1 MCGIAG
7 IVSSGPFK
15 GLITPERIKSMTDSI
30 RHRGPDGEGMYLEE
44 TDTTG
49 VGLGHRRLAIID
61 PTERS
66 VQPMH
71 YLDKYV
77 VIHNGEIYNF
87 KEIRLALEQKGY
99 RFRSMGDAEVIA
111 AAWHEFGPE
120 CVHRFEGM
128 FAFALWDRQRQMLF
142 CARDRF
148 GEKPFFFHY
157 DDQTGMLRF
166 ASEMKALWTDG
177 VKKKTRPQ
185 MFLHFLTLGM
195 TQHPDMHELTF
206 YQDIFRLPPAHT
218 LTFTPRGNRLVI
230 SRYWD
235 IDKETIIDIGED
247 EALRHFRNMFEASVN
262 SRMHSDVKEGF
273 AISGGIDSTAIAAAY
288 VRNNRSGQACH
299 SFSAV
304 FPGFEKDE
312 SSYIREVNE
321 AFGLQANIV
330 TPNAEGLLEKMHLMA
345 FHQEEPFGSA
355 GVFAQFEVHAMAVRQ
370 GIKVLFDGQGADET
384 LSGYPK
390 YTHWYLQELIAAKQ
404 FSRAE
409 QEAGALMDNGFLA
422 EWGWRNKAAA
432 FMPGFTSAM
441 LERKA
446 RRLHEGNHDIDQK
459 FMEAYSG
466 AGFIQKPVVEKL
478 NDILYAD
485 TCTGGLETLLRYAD
499 RNAMAHGL
507 ELRLPFLQHELV
519 SFVFSLP
526 ASFRIRKGVTKW
538 ILRECYRTSIPE
550 NILRRKGKIGFEP
563 PQADWMQDD
572 RVKGDIRKGQQKL
585 VDAGML
591 NPAVL
596 SRDIKPSSA
605 YAPDNRDWRY
615 WVVSQFL

>member
-7 IVSSGPFK
+7 IVSSGALK
-15 GLITPERIKSMTDSI
+15 GLITPERIKNMTDSI

-44 TDTTG
+44 NETTAI
-49 VGLGHRRLAIID
+49 GLGHRRLAIND

-66 VQPMH
+66 SQPMH
-71 YLDKYV
+71 YLDQYV

-87 KEIRLALEQKGY
+87 REIRQSLGQKGY
-99 RFRSMGDAEVIA
+99 QFRSLGDTEVIA
-111 AAWHEFGPE
+111 AAWDAFGPE
-120 CVHRFEGM
+120 CVHLFEGM
-128 FAFALWDRQRQMLF
+128 FAFAVWDRRQQKLF

-148 GEKPFFFHY
+148 GEKPFFYHY
-157 DDQTGMLRF
+157 DDQNGMLRF
-166 ASEMKALWTDG
+166 ASEMKALWADG
-177 VKKKTRPQ
+177 VEKNPKPQ

-195 TQHPDMHELTF
+195 TQHPHMQELTF
-206 YQDIFRLPPAHT
+206 YQDIFRLPQAHT
-218 LTFTPRGNRLVI
+218 LTFNPREKQLEIR
-230 SRYWD
+230 RYWD
-235 IDKETIIDIGED
+235 LDKETIISIGED
-247 EALRHFRNMFEASVN
+247 EAVRHFRKLFEASVR
-262 SRMHSDVKEGF
+262 SRMHSDVKKGL
-273 AISGGIDSTAIAAAY
+273 AISGGIDSTAIAVAY
-288 VRNNRSGQACH
+288 TRNDQPVQAVQ

-312 SSYIREVNE
+312 SSYIHEVNE
-321 AFGLQANIV
+321 AFSFEANSVI
-330 TPNAEGLLEKMHLMA
+330 PDADGLLEKMHLIA

-370 GIKVLFDGQGADET
+370 GMKVLLDGQGADET
-384 LSGYPK
+384 LSGYLK
-390 YTHWYLQELIAAKQ
+390 YTHWYLQELIATGR
-404 FSRAE
+404 FSQAD
-409 QEAGALMDNGFLA
+409 QEAGALRDNGFLA

-432 FMPGFTSAM
+432 FMTGLTSAM

-446 RRLHEGNHDIDQK
+446 RRLHEGNLDIDRK
-459 FMEAYSG
+459 FRDAYSG

-485 TCTGGLETLLRYAD
+485 TCMGGLETLLRYAD

-526 ASFRIRKGVTKW
+526 APFRIRKGFTKW

-550 NILRRKGKIGFEP
+550 NILLRKGKIGFEA
-563 PQADWMQDD
+563 PQDHWMQDE
-572 RVKGDIRKGQQKL
+572 RVKADIRKGQEKL

-591 NPAVL
+591 DPAVL
-596 SRDIKPSSA
+596 SREIRSSSA
-605 YAPDNRDWRY
+605 YSPDNRDWRY
-615 WVVSQFL
+615 WIASQFL